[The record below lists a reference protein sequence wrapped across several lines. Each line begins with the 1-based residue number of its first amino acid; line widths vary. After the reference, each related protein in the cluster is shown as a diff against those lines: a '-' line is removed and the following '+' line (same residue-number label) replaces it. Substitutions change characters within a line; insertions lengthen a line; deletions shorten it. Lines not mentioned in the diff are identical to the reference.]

1 MNLILLQRLCYI
13 TKDNQIIFY
22 LLNHAETLKS
32 NSCSVVAF
40 FQFNNIFKKMGS
52 RLLEITNLK
61 YVIMRSGSDFVCT
74 LFEILE
80 TLKLY
85 NSLLYSD

>member
-22 LLNHAETLKS
+22 LLNHAEILKS

-40 FQFNNIFKKMGS
+40 FQFNNILG
-52 RLLEITNLK
+52 LTN
-61 YVIMRSGSDFVCT
+61 G
-74 LFEILE
+74 
-80 TLKLY
+80 
-85 NSLLYSD
+85 